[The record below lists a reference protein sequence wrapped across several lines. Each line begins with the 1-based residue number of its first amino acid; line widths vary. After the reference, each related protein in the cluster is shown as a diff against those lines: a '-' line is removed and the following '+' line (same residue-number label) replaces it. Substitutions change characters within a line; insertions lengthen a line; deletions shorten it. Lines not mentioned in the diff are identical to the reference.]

1 MSPDR
6 SFIRAPFALHFVA
19 ACLWSAVALA
29 APATPAAIDEL
40 LHKSGLWEQLAAI
53 GPQLQQGINDSAVQ
67 EKMPD
72 DQSLAAMRRAFG
84 VAYGPER
91 LRAAMARALAKEITA
106 EDTAAALAWLATDL
120 GKRVTRLEEDA
131 SKAAVPDRAAE
142 IAAALPAERRELYLR
157 MARATHTGEVGATI
171 MINVTYGLVRGARL
185 ASPGTP
191 MQDPEQLL
199 GAMQATRA
207 KLVAMVEEQSLG
219 TSAVAYGTLSDAD
232 LLRYI
237 EFAESPVGRRYHAA
251 TSLALDR
258 ALTDAA
264 VEAGRLL
271 VTGQST

>member
-1 MSPDR
+1 MR
-6 SFIRAPFALHFVA
+6 LRLALHVVA
-19 ACLWSAVALA
+19 ACLWSAAAFA

-53 GPQLQQGINDSAVQ
+53 GPQLQQGIDDSVVKGGMA
-67 EKMPD
+67 D
-72 DQSLAAMRRAFG
+72 DHGVAAMRRAFR

-91 LRAAMARALAKEITA
+91 LRPAMAKALAGEISA

-131 SKAAVPDRAAE
+131 SKAAMPERLAE
-142 IAAALPAERRELYLR
+142 IAAALPADRRELYLR

-171 MINVTYGLVRGARL
+171 MINVTYGLARGARL

-199 GAMQATRA
+199 RSLHGSRA
-207 KLVAMVEEQSLG
+207 KLVTMVEEQSLG
-219 TSAVAYGTLSDAD
+219 TSAIAYGTLSDAD

>member
-1 MSPDR
+1 MR
-6 SFIRAPFALHFVA
+6 IVVVLRFIA
-19 ACLWSAVALA
+19 AFLVSATALA

-40 LHKSGLWEQLAAI
+40 LHKSGLWEQLAAM
-53 GPQLQQGINDSAVQ
+53 GPQLQQGIDDSVASGA
-67 EKMPD
+67 MAD
-72 DQSLAAMRRAFG
+72 DQGVAAMRRAFG

-91 LRAAMARALAKEITA
+91 LRPAMAKALAREISA
-106 EDTAAALAWLATDL
+106 EDTKAALAWLATDL
-120 GKRVTRLEEDA
+120 GKRVTRLEEEA

-171 MINVTYGLVRGARL
+171 MINVTYGLARGATL

-199 GAMQATRA
+199 RSLHGSRA
-207 KLVAMVEEQSLG
+207 KLVALVEEQSLG

-258 ALTDAA
+258 TLTDAA
-264 VEAGRLL
+264 IEAGRLL
-271 VTGQST
+271 VSGQST